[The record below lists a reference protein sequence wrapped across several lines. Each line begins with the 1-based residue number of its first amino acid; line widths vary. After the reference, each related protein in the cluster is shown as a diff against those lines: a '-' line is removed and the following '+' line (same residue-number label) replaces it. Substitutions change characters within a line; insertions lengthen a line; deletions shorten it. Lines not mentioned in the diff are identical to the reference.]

1 MRSSAGLMFL
11 CGVLLTAAPSLS
23 FADKGKHEHEREYER
38 GYERGYDRDSDRDH
52 RHYRGKRHGEYF
64 GDRHRVVVREY
75 YVQHYDGRRCPPGLA
90 KRHNGCVPPG
100 HAKQWE
106 LGRPLPP
113 EVVRYEVPAPL
124 VVQLGRP
131 DPGYR
136 YVRIAGDILL
146 IAAGTG
152 MVVDAIGDLGG
163 MR

>member
-1 MRSSAGLMFL
+1 MRHSAGRMFL
-11 CGVLLTAAPSLS
+11 CGVLLTAAPTLTW
-23 FADKGKHEHEREYER
+23 ADKGKHDHQK
-38 GYERGYDRDSDRDH
+38 GYDRDSYEEDRHH
-52 RHYRGKRHGEYF
+52 RGARHGRHF
-64 GDRHRVVVREY
+64 DDRHHVVVREY
-75 YVQHYDGRRCPPGLA
+75 YVQHYRGGRCPPGLA

-100 HAKQWE
+100 QARQWQ

>member
-1 MRSSAGLMFL
+1 MRYSAGLMFI

-23 FADKGKHEHEREYER
+23 LADKGKHEREYGREH
-38 GYERGYDRDSDRDH
+38 DRDSYDGD

-64 GDRHRVVVREY
+64 GDRHRVVVRDY
-75 YVQHYDGRRCPPGLA
+75 YVQTYRTGRCPPGLA

-106 LGRPLPP
+106 VGRPLAR

-152 MVVDAIGDLGG
+152 MVVDAIGDLGS

>member
-1 MRSSAGLMFL
+1 MRYSAGLMFL
-11 CGVLLTAAPSLS
+11 CGVLLAAAPSLS
-23 FADKGKHEHEREYER
+23 FAGKGKHEHEREYER
-38 GYERGYDRDSDRDH
+38 GYERDSDGDH

-75 YVQHYDGRRCPPGLA
+75 YVQHYGGRRCPPGLA

>member
-1 MRSSAGLMFL
+1 MRYSAGLMFL
-11 CGVLLTAAPSLS
+11 CGVLLTAAPTLS
-23 FADKGKHEHEREYER
+23 WGDKGKHEHGR
-38 GYERGYDRDSDRDH
+38 GHDRDSYDDDRH
-52 RHYRGKRHGEYF
+52 HGGKRHGKHF
-64 GDRHRVVVREY
+64 GDRHRVVVRDY
-75 YVQHYDGRRCPPGLA
+75 YVEHYRGGRCPPGLA
-90 KRHNGCVPPG
+90 KRHNGCVAPG
-100 HAKQWE
+100 HVRQWE
-106 LGRPLPP
+106 VGRPLPR

>member
-1 MRSSAGLMFL
+1 MRYTAGLMFV

-23 FADKGKHEHEREYER
+23 FADKGKHEHER

-52 RHYRGKRHGEYF
+52 RHNRGKRHGEYF

-75 YVQHYDGRRCPPGLA
+75 YVQHYGRRCPPGLA

-100 HAKQWE
+100 HTKQWE

-152 MVVDAIGDLGG
+152 MVVDAIGDLGN